1 MTSGKTSYEGGS
13 PGGLP
18 HSAVPADAQGSA
30 SGADAADAS
39 GLPATAEARKSLLLR
54 LDPEV
59 YKALAR
65 WAADDNRSVN
75 AQIEILLREAL
86 HKAGRAPKNLRP
98 LRRPGRPP
106 HQ

>member
-1 MTSGKTSYEGGS
+1 M
-13 PGGLP
+13 
-18 HSAVPADAQGSA
+18 
-30 SGADAADAS
+30 
-39 GLPATAEARKSLLLR
+39 LLR
-54 LDPEV
+54 LDPQV

-86 HKAGRAPKNLRP
+86 HKAGRAPKNLPP

-106 HQ
+106 NA